1 MRVFVLTG
9 MHVFVLTGMHV
20 FVLTGMHVF
29 VLTGMHV
36 FVLTGMHVFVLTG
49 MHVFVRVINV
59 VSYYDFSIGF
69 GTVLTVQNNFFL
81 ILLVTGSLSSCV
93 IQASV

>member
-1 MRVFVLTG
+1 
-9 MHVFVLTGMHV
+9 MHV

-69 GTVLTVQNNFFL
+69 GTVLTVWYIRTVLTVQNNFVL